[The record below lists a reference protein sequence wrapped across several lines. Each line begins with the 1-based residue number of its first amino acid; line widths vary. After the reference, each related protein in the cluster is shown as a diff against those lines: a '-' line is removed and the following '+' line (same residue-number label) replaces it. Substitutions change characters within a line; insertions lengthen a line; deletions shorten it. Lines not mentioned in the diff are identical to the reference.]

1 MTMRTTHI
9 IGIGNQKGGVS
20 KTTNAIHLAAALG
33 ERGHKCLVIDLDPNL
48 GLTESFDI
56 PTTTLG
62 TFHLLMGEE
71 SPADVIIS
79 EDTRQE
85 RASRPGEVITLP
97 KNVDVIPANRRIE
110 NFDEEWA
117 SSAEGGKQFMA
128 GFDTL
133 KGPMEEL
140 RGQYDFIFLDT
151 APRAGTLTV
160 AAYKTASWFILS
172 STAEK
177 LSVDALR
184 RAMGDIAAASQVNP
198 ALRLLG
204 VLMSQVDTRRKR
216 ERTYIAKVQRDL
228 QAAGGYGLFDTVIPS
243 RAVLGKASTL
253 CESLFDYEPEGNE
266 LKSTNEVR
274 DLYRSLAQEI
284 EARVSGAVISE
295 TKPDVTTETK
305 AAANG

>member
-1 MTMRTTHI
+1 MTMRDTHI

-62 TFHLLMGEE
+62 TFHMLMGEE
-71 SPADVIIS
+71 RAEDVIIS
-79 EDTRQE
+79 EETRQE
-85 RASRPGEVITLP
+85 RASRPGETITLP
-97 KNVDVIPANRRIE
+97 KNVSVIPANRRIE
-110 NFDEEWA
+110 NFDEEYA
-117 SSAEGGKQFMA
+117 SSDDEDKKYIA

-133 KGPMEEL
+133 QRPMDDL
-140 RGQYDFIFLDT
+140 RGQFNFIFLDT

-160 AAYKTASWFILS
+160 AAYKTAQWFILS

-184 RAMGDIAAASQVNP
+184 RAMGDIVAANQVNP

-204 VLMSQVDTRRKR
+204 VVMSQVDTRRKL
-216 ERTYIAKVQRDL
+216 ERTYITKVQRDL
-228 QAAGGYGLFDTVIPS
+228 QAAGGFGLFDTFIPS

-253 CESLFDYEPEGNE
+253 CESLFDFQPEHNE

-274 DLYRSLAQEI
+274 DLYRKLAQEI
-284 EARVSGAVISE
+284 ETRVSGTQITEA
-295 TKPDVTTETK
+295 KPEIK
-305 AAANG
+305 ATVNG

>member
-1 MTMRTTHI
+1 MSMRTTHI

-56 PTTTLG
+56 PATTLG

-71 SPADVIIS
+71 SPEDVIIS
-79 EDTRQE
+79 EETRQE
-85 RASRPGEVITLP
+85 RASRPGEVVTLP

-133 KGPMEEL
+133 RGPMEAL
-140 RGQYDFIFLDT
+140 KGVYDYIFLDT

-184 RAMGDIAAASQVNP
+184 RAMGDIAAAGQVNP
-198 ALRLLG
+198 DLRLLG
-204 VLMSQVDTRRKR
+204 VLMSQVDTRRKL

-228 QAAGGYGLFDTVIPS
+228 EAAGGFGLFETVIPS

-253 CESLFDYEPEGNE
+253 CQSLFDYEPEGNE
-266 LKSTNEVR
+266 MKTTNEVR
-274 DLYRSLAQEI
+274 DLYRQLAEEI
-284 EARVSGAVISE
+284 EGRVGRSASIE
-295 TKPDVTTETK
+295 AKPEAQTEVK
-305 AAANG
+305 AAAHG